1 MTTGDLDAL
10 RVELVRDIVATD
22 DLDVL
27 KTVKRTFTR
36 ALAKAKESVVREEQ
50 VEYITKQEILDGIRE
65 GLTEYYRAKKAGI
78 KQKTLEEVLDEL

>member
-27 KTVKRTFTR
+27 KAVKRTFTL

>member
-1 MTTGDLDAL
+1 MAAVDLDAL

-27 KTVKRTFTR
+27 KAVKRTFTR

-78 KQKTLEEVLDEL
+78 ELPTAEELFDEL

>member
-27 KTVKRTFTR
+27 KAVKRTFTR
-36 ALAKAKESVVREEQ
+36 AWQRQKRVSSGGTGGVYYQTGNLGRHPRRIDRVLPGEEGGDK
-50 VEYITKQEILDGIRE
+50 ITNSGGIV
-65 GLTEYYRAKKAGI
+65 
-78 KQKTLEEVLDEL
+78 Q

>member
-1 MTTGDLDAL
+1 M

-27 KTVKRTFTR
+27 KAVKRTFTR

-65 GLTEYYRAKKAGI
+65 GYLRPLQEGI
-78 KQKTLEEVLDEL
+78 

>member
-27 KTVKRTFTR
+27 KAVKRTFTR
-36 ALAKAKESVVREEQ
+36 ALAKAKESVVREE
-50 VEYITKQEILDGIRE
+50 
-65 GLTEYYRAKKAGI
+65 AKKAGI
-78 KQKTLEEVLDEL
+78 KLPTAEELFNEL

>member
-1 MTTGDLDAL
+1 M

-27 KTVKRTFTR
+27 KAVKRTFTR